1 VPADSRN
8 NNKLRPQ
15 PIAFVASA
23 FLLLLTLSISPAPF
37 AAETEVVTVDADV
50 WGDNWFAVYIGDKL
64 VVEDSVPYNTER
76 SFNSESASF
85 DVTLPA
91 NVNVIMKDFKENDS
105 GLEYIGTRRVQ
116 IGDGGFIAQ
125 FFDAESGELIAASDE
140 SWRCLVIHRAPLNRS
155 CVQSS
160 EPEHSC
166 QSEIVA
172 EPEGWMQPG
181 FDDSEWPHAIVHSA
195 RAVQPRRGYDRVTWD
210 DTAKLIWGEDLEI
223 DNTVL
228 CRFQI
233 PAN

>member
-1 VPADSRN
+1 MPADSRN

-125 FFDAESGELIAASDE
+125 FFDAESGELIAALRRILALPGDS
-140 SWRCLVIHRAPLNRS
+140 SCATQQKLRAKQRTRAFLSVRNRCRTGRMDA
-155 CVQSS
+155 
-160 EPEHSC
+160 
-166 QSEIVA
+166 A
-172 EPEGWMQPG
+172 G